1 MFYLKRENVE
11 KQTTD
16 LSIQELLLQQGYEL
30 IQSKKDAVMQ
40 KRENVVLP
48 DVLLEEETEES
59 QLEGK
64 RRKKS
69 M

>member
-16 LSIQELLLQQGYEL
+16 PSIQELLLQQGYEL
-30 IQSKKDAVMQ
+30 IQSKEDAVMQ

>member
-16 LSIQELLLQQGYEL
+16 PSIQELLLQQGYEL
-30 IQSKKDAVMQ
+30 IQSKEDGVMQ